1 MILKAFGYREVE
13 AAGIFFGLSV
23 YASCSA
29 SDKWGYA
36 SLFYTFK
43 VILVVVTHKVILT
56 LDHFLCHLN
65 YSDLYISP
73 HYVYFRF
80 LAKSLFPT
88 VPLQSGGET
97 QVKNTNLEHIKLL
110 DKHCPHSKPK

>member
-36 SLFYTFK
+36 PLFYTFK
-43 VILVVVTHKVILT
+43 VILVVVTHKVNT
-56 LDHFLCHLN
+56 DAG
-65 YSDLYISP
+65 P
-73 HYVYFRF
+73 
-80 LAKSLFPT
+80 FPL
-88 VPLQSGGET
+88 PPKLQ
-97 QVKNTNLEHIKLL
+97 
-110 DKHCPHSKPK
+110 